1 MRVMRFLIAGAA
13 LLALTLALNGCAT
26 VPFEAH
32 RKVPVGHM
40 DPKGVLRAYSGAL
53 PERINL
59 LSSLV
64 FRYTFIGKV
73 SVLGTVEADIKGR
86 WFSVTGIS
94 PLGVKL
100 FSVEADASGV
110 KDSFVIAPLADRG
123 DLAGAVAGDIWR
135 IYFDL
140 VPSPGASVRKR
151 KKTIEFVEP
160 FGGGFLVHVFAGP
173 EGNLV
178 MKKFYRHGTLR
189 WKVGYYEYIKEGGR
203 LYPGG
208 IVLTD
213 MESGYQLTAR
223 TKKIYGREN
232 REKERRQQSH

>member
-1 MRVMRFLIAGAA
+1 MRAA
-13 LLALTLALNGCAT
+13 LRVKLFVAAIALTMLAGCAS
-26 VPFEAH
+26 VPFEEH
-32 RKVPVGHM
+32 RSVPVSHM
-40 DPKGVLRAYSGAL
+40 DPEEVAAAYSASL
-53 PERINL
+53 PRHLNL

-73 SVLGTVEADIKGR
+73 SALGTLEADIKGR
-86 WFSVTGIS
+86 RFSVVGIS

-100 FSVEADASGV
+100 FSVEADESGIL
-110 KDSFVIAPLADRG
+110 DRFVMVPLSERG

-140 VPSPGASVRKR
+140 VPSKGARVRKR
-151 KKTIEFVEP
+151 ESSIEFVEP
-160 FGGGFLVHVFAGP
+160 FEDGFLVHVFAGP

-178 MKKFYRHGTLR
+178 MKKFYKHGVLR
-189 WKVGYYEYIKEGGR
+189 WKVGYYEYIREGDR

-213 MESGYQLTAR
+213 RMSGYQLTAR
-223 TKKIYGREN
+223 TKKIYDR
-232 REKERRQQSH
+232 KD

>member
-1 MRVMRFLIAGAA
+1 MKGALRMRILMAATALI
-13 LLALTLALNGCAT
+13 LLAGCAS
-26 VPFEAH
+26 VPFEEH
-32 RKVPVGHM
+32 RRVNVSHM
-40 DPKGVLRAYSGAL
+40 DPGEVAAAYSALL
-53 PERINL
+53 PERLSL

-73 SVLGTVEADIKGR
+73 SALGTLEADIKGR
-86 WFSVTGIS
+86 WFSVVGLS

-100 FSVEADASGV
+100 FSVEADEGGIR
-110 KDSFVIAPLADRG
+110 DRFVMGPLSERG

-140 VPSPGASVRKR
+140 VPSPGARVRK
-151 KKTIEFVEP
+151 KKNSIEFVEP

-173 EGNLV
+173 EGLLI
-178 MKKFYRHGTLR
+178 MKKFYKHGVLR
-189 WKVGYYEYIKEGGR
+189 WKVGYYEYISEGGR

-213 MESGYQLTAR
+213 RVSGYQLTAR
-223 TKKIYGREN
+223 TKKIYD
-232 REKERRQQSH
+232 KKD